1 MNIWLQ
7 KCMSL
12 CLYVCKCMYIVFQII
27 SIFWNLFLLYT
38 WEPQVRREALQDKIN
53 NMLNSAKT
61 CLLMESSEG
70 NIFGREENEE
80 GKDYE
85 KVSTIYTNVN

>member
-7 KCMSL
+7 KCMSP
-12 CLYVCKCMYIVFQII
+12 CLYVCKCMYIVFQVI
-27 SIFWNLFLLYT
+27 SIFWSLFLLHT
-38 WEPQVRREALQDKIN
+38 WEPQVGREALQDKIN
-53 NMLNSAKT
+53 DMLNSAKT

-70 NIFGREENEE
+70 NTFCREENEE

-85 KVSTIYTNVN
+85 KVSTIYINVN